1 MIDYSNLPDSCGNE
15 MSCHDSQICKMC
27 YSTAKENEVEN
38 KIKEVLNSYK
48 SPFSFNGIETIEDA
62 EEQEVIIDYGFY
74 EDKDFADVVV
84 LALNEFWA
92 KNEQ

>member
-1 MIDYSNLPDSCGNE
+1 ME
-15 MSCHDSQICKMC
+15 
-27 YSTAKENEVEN
+27 E
-38 KIKEVLNSYK
+38 KIKEVLNKYK
-48 SPFSFNGIETIEDA
+48 APFSFNGIDTIEDA
-62 EEQEVIIDYGFY
+62 EEQEVIIDVGFY